1 MTELSLKAAQ
11 GLGIGPR
18 KNTGS
23 PGSGNPPPVG
33 EAWSD
38 STFWTDNTGWVDG
51 S

>member
-11 GLGIGPR
+11 SLGIGPR
-18 KNTGS
+18 RSPQS
-23 PGSGNPPPVG
+23 PGSVNPPVG

-51 S
+51 P